1 MATEAQAKGTDN
13 KKSSS
18 SKSGLLQTA
27 EKDVKP
33 VQLFLN
39 KFNNDWVMN
48 FSGIVAYNL
57 LMSMLPIAIALLG
70 ILGLFLS
77 PNVVNNITGQIAK
90 AIPSSGSQS
99 SSGTQQALELALTQL
114 HKDAGIIVAIAIIL
128 ALFGGSRLFV
138 TLEGILDLLYRVRP
152 RPVIRQN
159 LVALGM
165 LLLFI
170 VLIPIMVFAAAA
182 PSFVLSVLGN
192 SPLKNI
198 PVIDSIVS
206 PGGQIGVTIA
216 GIVSGLIVSFVL
228 FEAIYF
234 IVPNQRISWRN
245 SWRGA
250 VVASILLN
258 VFLVAFPFYVA
269 HFLGGYAGQIGFAVI
284 LLIFFYYFAV
294 ILLLGAEVNAYIYE
308 KVQPLP
314 NDLVTFVSTMGGKLN
329 RDIPSSES
337 PAHTNIAP
345 TEKADKAHVR
355 DDLQEEE
362 DIQKKNQQV
371 QQQIA
376 SAAST
381 KNSQKG
387 NQTKKAEKEKK
398 QQGPGTL
405 ITALSVV
412 AGTALA
418 FVFQVL
424 QLRQRGK

>member
-1 MATEAQAKGTDN
+1 MATEAQAKKTDN
-13 KKSSS
+13 KHTSG
-18 SKSGLLQTA
+18 SKSGLLQDVQ
-27 EKDVKP
+27 KDVKP
-33 VQLFLN
+33 AQLFLN

-48 FSGIVAYNL
+48 FSGIIAYNL

-70 ILGLFLS
+70 ILGLFLNPS
-77 PNVVNNITGQIAK
+77 VVNNITGQIAK
-90 AIPSSGSQS
+90 VIPSSGSQ

-165 LLLFI
+165 LVLFI

-250 VVASILLN
+250 VVASLLLN

-294 ILLLGAEVNAYIYE
+294 ILLLGAEVNAYIFE

-337 PAHTNIAP
+337 STHTNTAP
-345 TEKADKAHVR
+345 TDKADKTHVR
-355 DDLQEEE
+355 GDLQQEV
-362 DIQKKNQQV
+362 DVQKKNQQV

-376 SAAST
+376 AAAST
-381 KNSQKG
+381 KNKQND

-398 QQGPGTL
+398 QGPGALT
-405 ITALSVV
+405 TTLSVV

-424 QLRQRGK
+424 RLRQQGK